1 MRRFR
6 DRLRHSGKL
15 QNDIRSGNASACKPR
30 RPELKIVV
38 TGGLGF
44 IGSAIIRE
52 LIRNTDFQVICLD
65 AMTYSASR
73 RAVEECD
80 KSRRYNFVK
89 ANIQH
94 PEVLTEI
101 FEKWQPDAVLHLA
114 AETHV
119 DRSIGGPDTF
129 VKTNLVGTFNLLQTA
144 RKHWKGRTGC
154 FRFHHVSTDEVFGS
168 LEHDVPRFTEVSPYR
183 PNSPYSATKAGSD
196 HLVQAWGHTYGL
208 PVVISACSN
217 NYGPWQHPEK
227 FIPSLITAAIDGRK
241 MAIYGDGKNIR
252 DWLYVEDH
260 ARAIAMLLA
269 EGKVGEAYVIGAELE
284 LANIQVART
293 VCRHFDEIRPE
304 HSPHD
309 RLIEFVNDRPG
320 HDFRYGIDPAKMY
333 SEIGW
338 SPETEFEAGLSKTI
352 EWYIN
357 HENWWRKKKSEVR
370 RQKATMS

>member
-1 MRRFR
+1 M
-6 DRLRHSGKL
+6 
-15 QNDIRSGNASACKPR
+15 
-30 RPELKIVV
+30 
-38 TGGLGF
+38 
-44 IGSAIIRE
+44 
-52 LIRNTDFQVICLD
+52 
-65 AMTYSASR
+65 
-73 RAVEECD
+73 
-80 KSRRYNFVK
+80 
-89 ANIQH
+89 
-94 PEVLTEI
+94 
-101 FEKWQPDAVLHLA
+101 
-114 AETHV
+114 
-119 DRSIGGPDTF
+119 
-129 VKTNLVGTFNLLQTA
+129 
-144 RKHWKGRTGC
+144 
-154 FRFHHVSTDEVFGS
+154 
-168 LEHDVPRFTEVSPYR
+168 
-183 PNSPYSATKAGSD
+183 
-196 HLVQAWGHTYGL
+196 QAWGHTYGL